1 LHPHHQTV
9 YGPGGISQGLLGQWL
24 GLQQP
29 QISRIET
36 GSPIR
41 DLDTLVYWARVL
53 KIPPEM
59 LWFDLPGETRQAV
72 ASVLESSVDSL
83 SDDDRS
89 HELVELLNSLTASR
103 FPVLDD
109 QHTKRVGV
117 SALEGASLSE
127 RAQLILRLFLQLD
140 DELGG
145 DVLYL
150 PLSRYVARL
159 GVSAGQ
165 RPADGLAAFGQLSQ
179 MTGWIALD
187 GNRRISAALASMP
200 GE

>member
-1 LHPHHQTV
+1 M

-127 RAQLILRLFLQLD
+127 RAQLILRLFCNWTMSSVVMSCIYHSH
-140 DELGG
+140 GM
-145 DVLYL
+145 L
-150 PLSRYVARL
+150 P
-159 GVSAGQ
+159 
-165 RPADGLAAFGQLSQ
+165 
-179 MTGWIALD
+179 
-187 GNRRISAALASMP
+187 ALASVP
-200 GE
+200 GSAQRMVWLPLGS